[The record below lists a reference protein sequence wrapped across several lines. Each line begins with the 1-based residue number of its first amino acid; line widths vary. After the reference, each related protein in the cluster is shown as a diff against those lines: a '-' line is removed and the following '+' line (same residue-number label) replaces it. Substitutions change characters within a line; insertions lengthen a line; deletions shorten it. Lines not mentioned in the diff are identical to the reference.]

1 MMSSGAIPAD
11 QFAVLLLAMALAA
24 YGCRSLGFL
33 AMRYVPMTPRF
44 EAALKATPVSVMAGI
59 VAITAV
65 RGGPAEWGATA
76 LVIVLMKLTGKDLIA
91 AFCGIIAIA
100 LMRAAG
106 A

>member
-1 MMSSGAIPAD
+1 MIPND
-11 QFAVLLLAMALAA
+11 EFVLLLLAMAMAA
-24 YGCRSLGFL
+24 YGCRALGFL

-44 EAALKATPVSVMAGI
+44 EAALKATPLSVMAGI
-59 VAITAV
+59 VAISAL
-65 RGGPAEWGATA
+65 RGGPAEWAATA
-76 LVIVLMKLTGKDLIA
+76 LVIVLMKLTGNDLIA